1 MKNSRMLPIADA
13 FLRARGVPRAWIA
26 AFVLVAGAFRAAG
39 AATAPALDL
48 EQYHGKIVVLDFWAS
63 WCKPCRQSIPWLNEM
78 KSRYAREGLVV
89 IGVNVDAERAD
100 ADRFMRA
107 VPIDFDVVFD
117 PAGEIAKRFKLQGMP
132 SSFVFDRA
140 GKLVESRIGFRDA
153 QKADHESELKR
164 LLSTPA
170 H

>member
-1 MKNSRMLPIADA
+1 MLPITDGAP
-13 FLRARGVPRAWIA
+13 RARCVPRAWLA
-26 AFVLVAGAFRAAG
+26 ALMMAFAAARAASPS
-39 AATAPALDL
+39 PALDL
-48 EQYHGKIVVLDFWAS
+48 DQYRGKVVVLDFWAS

-78 KSRYAREGLVV
+78 KSRYARDGLVV
-89 IGVNVDAERAD
+89 IGVNVDAEHAD
-100 ADRFMRA
+100 AERFMRA

-117 PAGEIAKRFKLQGMP
+117 PAGELAQRYKLQGMP

-153 QKADHESELKR
+153 QKSEHEADIRR
-164 LLSTPA
+164 LLSNPA

>member
-1 MKNSRMLPIADA
+1 MMLPNADGVPLA
-13 FLRARGVPRAWIA
+13 RRAPRAWLAALVMIA
-26 AFVLVAGAFRAAG
+26 GSLAARAVAPGSS
-39 AATAPALDL
+39 LDL
-48 EQYHGKIVVLDFWAS
+48 DQYRGKVVVLDFWAS

-78 KSRYAREGLVV
+78 KSRYAHDGLVV
-89 IGVNVDAERAD
+89 IGVNVDAEHAD
-100 ADRFMRA
+100 AERFMRV

-117 PAGEIAKRFKLQGMP
+117 PEGELAKRFKLQGMP

-153 QKADHESELKR
+153 QKSGHEADLKR
-164 LLSTPA
+164 LLSNSV